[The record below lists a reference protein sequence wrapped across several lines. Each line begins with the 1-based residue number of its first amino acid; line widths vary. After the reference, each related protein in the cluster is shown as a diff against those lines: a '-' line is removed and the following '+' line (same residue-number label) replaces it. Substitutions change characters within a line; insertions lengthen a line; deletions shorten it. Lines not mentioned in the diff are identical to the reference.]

1 MPESFQV
8 IFNSRGANVIN
19 AVNLN
24 AIQYNVQWG
33 AFLPTKFKKFHC
45 QFIFKSE
52 NYAGVLTNNGFV
64 TLNCGTVNV
73 YNGISM
79 SNNLGIIYP
88 VVTSANSSYYN
99 STNNDN
105 NDFWINYPSNNI
117 ITIILNEFDGITPIA
132 NMPNYVLMM
141 NLIGVDNDD
150 LNVNNKK

>member
-19 AVNLN
+19 AGNLN
-24 AIQYNVQWG
+24 AVQYNVNWG

-52 NYAGVLTNNGFV
+52 NFAGVLTNNGFV
-64 TLNCGTVNV
+64 NLNCGRVNV
-73 YNGISM
+73 YDGTSM
-79 SNNLGIIYP
+79 TYNLGVIYP

-105 NDFWINYPSNNI
+105 NDFWIDYPTNNMVT
-117 ITIILNEFDGITPIA
+117 ITLNQFNNATAMA

-141 NLIGVDNDD
+141 NMMGVDDDD
-150 LNVNNKK
+150 LNVN

>member
-19 AVNLN
+19 AGNLN
-24 AIQYNVQWG
+24 AVQYNVNWG
-33 AFLPTKFKKFHC
+33 AFLPRKFKKFHC

-64 TLNCGTVNV
+64 NLNCGRVNV
-73 YNGISM
+73 YDGTSM
-79 SNNLGIIYP
+79 TYNLGVIYP

-105 NDFWINYPSNNI
+105 NDFWIDYPTNNMVT
-117 ITIILNEFDGITPIA
+117 ITLNQFNNATAMA

-141 NLIGVDNDD
+141 NMMGVDDDD
-150 LNVNNKK
+150 LHVNN

>member
-19 AVNLN
+19 AGNLN
-24 AIQYNVQWG
+24 AVQYNVNWG

-52 NYAGVLTNNGFV
+52 NYAGVLINNGFV
-64 TLNCGTVNV
+64 NLNCGRVNV
-73 YNGISM
+73 YDGTSM
-79 SNNLGIIYP
+79 TYNLGVIYP

-105 NDFWINYPSNNI
+105 NDFWIDYPTNNMVT
-117 ITIILNEFDGITPIA
+117 ITLNQFNNATAMA

-141 NLIGVDNDD
+141 NMMGVDDDD
-150 LNVNNKK
+150 LNVNN

>member
-19 AVNLN
+19 AANLN
-24 AIQYNVQWG
+24 AVQYNVNWG

-52 NYAGVLTNNGFV
+52 NFAGVLTNNGFV
-64 TLNCGTVNV
+64 NLNCGRVNV
-73 YNGISM
+73 YDGHVM
-79 SNNLGIIYP
+79 SYNLGIIYP

-105 NDFWINYPSNNI
+105 NDFWIDYPTNNMV
-117 ITIILNEFDGITPIA
+117 TLTLNQFDNATAMA

-141 NLIGVDNDD
+141 NLMGVDDDD
-150 LNVNNKK
+150 LKINN